1 MNSANLPL
9 RFSLASHVRACACD
23 ENVVLLDLRTNRY
36 LGIDARASHSLA
48 HSVVDWP
55 SFDRSIAASR
65 IPTESPLDIGSSG
78 ELLHR
83 LWAQGLLVAA
93 PEQTADERSDAG
105 TLPIRQLDIDEALST
120 IELDGPDTAQGP
132 LTRQVRQTL
141 RFTASVGIAACWLR
155 SRSLLWIANAIA
167 ARRARAMA
175 PPSSES
181 LESMWPAMETFERLR
196 PLVFTSRSQCLLDS
210 LALVRF
216 LGLDGFMPRWV
227 IGVRLAPFA
236 AHSWV
241 QCGPVVLNDQHEFVR
256 QFRPILA
263 V

>member
-23 ENVVLLDLRTNRY
+23 ENVVLLDLRANRY
-36 LGIDARASHSLA
+36 LGIEARASHSLA

-55 SFDRSIAASR
+55 SFDTSPAASR

-78 ELLHR
+78 ELLRR

-93 PEQTADERSDAG
+93 PEQSTDERSVAG
-105 TLPIRQLDIDEALST
+105 TRPILQPDIDEALST
-120 IELDGPDTAQGP
+120 IELDGFDTAQGP

-141 RFTASVGIAACWLR
+141 RFTASVATAAWWLR
-155 SRSLLWIANAIA
+155 SRSLLWISGAIA
-167 ARRARAMA
+167 ARRARAIA
-175 PPSSES
+175 PLSES
-181 LESMWPAMETFERLR
+181 LESMRPAMEAFERLR
-196 PLVFTSRSQCLLDS
+196 PLVFTSRAQCLLDS

>member
-1 MNSANLPL
+1 MTSANLPQ
-9 RFSLASHVRACACD
+9 RFSLAHHVRACACD

-36 LGIDARASHSLA
+36 LGIDARASQSLA
-48 HSVVDWP
+48 YSVLDWP
-55 SFDRSIAASR
+55 SVDTSSAAPL
-65 IPTESPLDIGSSG
+65 IPTEAPLGIESSG
-78 ELLHR
+78 ELLRR
-83 LWAQGLLVAA
+83 LLAQGLLVAA
-93 PEQTADERSDAG
+93 PERTTDARPDAA
-105 TLPIRQLDIDEALST
+105 TRPNPQPDIDEALST
-120 IELDGPDTAQGP
+120 FELDGLDTAQGH
-132 LTRQVRQTL
+132 LARRVRQTL

-155 SRSLLWIANAIA
+155 SRSLLWIASAIA

-175 PPSSES
+175 PLSES
-181 LESMWPAMETFERLR
+181 LESMRPALGTFERLR

-210 LALVRF
+210 LALMHF
-216 LGLDGFMPRWV
+216 LGLDGLVPRWV
-227 IGVRLAPFA
+227 VGVRLAPFA